1 MKPIFTQEQACN
13 ILNGNYIRLNADK
26 ECTISKAMFAEAVEN
41 MEIPADVSNG
51 NDSIAA
57 VLNKAARTEEAISK
71 NILYSG
77 LKANSTNTTWVP
89 FNGYS
94 YTNLNDNKT
103 PNLDSLNDILEK
115 LDSSI
120 FSGVSGNT
128 TTYTL
133 TSDEAVTT
141 LHKTF
146 IETLKTISDQKDL
159 VYNNIFSKTNANDE
173 DQESLGIKA
182 YTYFRGGS
190 AIVRATIDPEKN
202 GKLYQDI
209 KGDVPNI
216 VNAYSTPFRKAVTA
230 FQSITNKLNREAVAP
245 TQQQADQLKY
255 AAEKLASAIACYV
268 TYYLAK
274 ANVVYAAKADAIAEL
289 LNAKDAYA
297 VADQVNTEKPEPMDK
312 DSIFESFDF
321 DDEFGIGMMDGDD
334 QEPIYALESS
344 AIECEYEY
352 LTKELLL
359 QEAADKFYAT
369 YFDDPKLIYKE
380 DMQQMAQQAADKLK
394 QAYNDKGN
402 LATRFRKIWAQF
414 EQFLQNIFAKFKTS
428 METRVKDMQA
438 YISQNEDAIRTN
450 GQNSNAIAT
459 FGDYKQGLKNIQNVV
474 LPDINQL
481 VANAEKGTI
490 ASVED
495 IQTQVKGFSRPF
507 TPGGDN
513 NFTEFCKIQF
523 YGTMNGKIDHP
534 VKNIVGDAIEFCKD
548 FKGYSDLVDK
558 QTKDVSAVE
567 KIISDKLDKLTQTDK
582 QQAQQQPQQQ
592 QLPPGQP
599 QQQTQNAQPQ
609 QQTQPQQQPA
619 QQPQQ
624 TSQHNSVTYEDI
636 KNYIQ
641 SYLEADQ
648 KDDGPGMSIKTPDGK
663 SVSSGEGNATSDPE
677 KKAANAISTLAINY
691 QNVMRSVHTAKITA
705 YERIYVDYSKLLK
718 SLGNG
723 VEQPVQQNGT
733 QPQGQQQPQQNNQQ
747 QG

>member
-13 ILNGNYIRLNADK
+13 ILNGNYTRLNTDK

-51 NDSIAA
+51 NDLVAA

-77 LKANSTNTTWVP
+77 LKANSTNTTWAP

-103 PNLDSLNDILEK
+103 PNLDSLNDVLEK

-120 FSGVSGNT
+120 FSGVSGT
-128 TTYTL
+128 STTYTVS
-133 TSDEAVTT
+133 SDEAVKT

-146 IETLKTISDQKDL
+146 IETLKTIGDQEELIYD
-159 VYNNIFSKTNANDE
+159 NIFPKTNKNDE

-202 GKLYQDI
+202 SKLYQDI

-216 VNAYSTPFRKAVTA
+216 VNAYSTPFRKAVAA

-255 AAEKLASAIACYV
+255 AAEKLSKAIACYV
-268 TYYLAK
+268 SCYLSK
-274 ANVVYAAKADAIAEL
+274 ANVIYAAKADAIAEF

-297 VADQVNTEKPEPMDK
+297 LADQNITEKPEPMDK

-321 DDEFGIGMMDGDD
+321 DDEFGIGMMDDEE
-334 QEPIYALESS
+334 EPIYALESS

-359 QEAADKFYAT
+359 QEAVDKFYAT
-369 YFDDPKLIYKE
+369 YFDDAKLAYKE
-380 DMQQMAQQAADKLK
+380 DMQQMAQQAANKFK

-428 METRVKDMQA
+428 METRIKDMQA
-438 YISQNEDAIRTN
+438 YIAQNEQTIRTN

-459 FGDYKQGLKNIQNVV
+459 FGDYKQGLKNIQNVT

-495 IQTQVKGFSRPF
+495 IQTQVKGFSHPF

-523 YGTMNGKIDHP
+523 YGTTNGKVDHP

-548 FKGYSDLVDK
+548 FKGYSDLIDK

-567 KIISDKLDKLTQTDK
+567 KLISDKLDKLTQVDK
-582 QQAQQQPQQQ
+582 QQDSQQGNQQQQ

-599 QQQTQNAQPQ
+599 QQGQSAQPQ
-609 QQTQPQQQPA
+609 QQAQQPA
-619 QQPQQ
+619 QQQSQPQQ

-663 SVSSGEGNATSDPE
+663 AVTSGEGNATSDPE

-705 YERIYVDYSKLLK
+705 YERIYADYSKLLK

-723 VEQPVQQNGT
+723 VEQPQGQNGT
-733 QPQGQQQPQQNNQQ
+733 QPVQNQPQQQPAQ
-747 QG
+747 

>member
-13 ILNGNYIRLNADK
+13 ILNGNYTRLNTDK

-41 MEIPADVSNG
+41 MKIPADVSNG
-51 NDSIAA
+51 NDLVAA

-77 LKANSTNTTWVP
+77 LKANSTNTTWAP

-94 YTNLNDNKT
+94 YTNLNDTKT
-103 PNLDSLNDILEK
+103 PNLDSLNDVLEK

-120 FSGVSGNT
+120 FSGVSGT
-128 TTYTL
+128 STTYTVS
-133 TSDEAVTT
+133 SDEAVNT

-146 IETLKTISDQKDL
+146 IETLKTVAEQEALIYD
-159 VYNNIFSKTNANDE
+159 NIFAKSNNSDD

-230 FQSITNKLNREAVAP
+230 FQSITNKLNREVVAP

-255 AAEKLASAIACYV
+255 AAEKLSKAIACYV
-268 TYYLAK
+268 SCYLAK
-274 ANVVYAAKADAIAEL
+274 ANVVYAAKADAIAEF

-297 VADQVNTEKPEPMDK
+297 VSDQNNTEKPEPMDG

-321 DDEFGIGMMDGDD
+321 DDEFGIGLMDDTE
-334 QEPIYALESS
+334 EPIYALESS

-352 LTKELLL
+352 VTKELML

-369 YFDDPKLIYKE
+369 YFDDPKLVYKE
-380 DMQQMAQQAADKLK
+380 DMQQMAQQAANKLK

-438 YISQNEDAIRTN
+438 FISQNEDTIRTN

-523 YGTMNGKIDHP
+523 YGTMNGKVDHP

-567 KIISDKLDKLTQTDK
+567 KIISDKLDKLTQIDK
-582 QQAQQQPQQQ
+582 QQDQQQPQQQ

-599 QQQTQNAQPQ
+599 QQTQN
-609 QQTQPQQQPA
+609 TQPQQQAQPA
-619 QQPQQ
+619 QQQQ
-624 TSQHNSVTYEDI
+624 SAQQQSQHNSVTYEDI

-663 SVSSGEGNATSDPE
+663 PVSSGEGNATSDPE

-718 SLGNG
+718 SLANG
-723 VEQPVQQNGT
+723 VEQPAPQNGT
-733 QPQGQQQPQQNNQQ
+733 QPQGQQQPQQ

>member
-13 ILNGNYIRLNADK
+13 ILNGNYTRLNTDK

-51 NDSIAA
+51 NDLVAD

-77 LKANSTNTTWVP
+77 LKANSTNTTWAP

-103 PNLDSLNDILEK
+103 PNLDSLNDVLEK

-120 FSGVSGNT
+120 FSGISGNT

-133 TSDEAVTT
+133 SSDEAVKT

-146 IETLKTISDQKDL
+146 IETLKTISDQEELIYD
-159 VYNNIFSKTNANDE
+159 NIFSKTNKNDE

-190 AIVRATIDPEKN
+190 AIVRAAIDPEKN

-209 KGDVPNI
+209 KADVPNI
-216 VNAYSTPFRKAVTA
+216 VNAYSTPFRKAVGA
-230 FQSITNKLNREAVAP
+230 FQSIINKLNREVVAP

-255 AAEKLASAIACYV
+255 AAEKLSKAIACYV
-268 TYYLAK
+268 SCYLAK
-274 ANVVYAAKADAIAEL
+274 ANVVYAAKADAISEF

-297 VADQVNTEKPEPMDK
+297 VADQNITEKPEPMDK

-321 DDEFGIGMMDGDD
+321 NDEFGIGMFEDEE
-334 QEPIYALESS
+334 EPIYALESS

-352 LTKELLL
+352 LTKELML

-369 YFDDPKLIYKE
+369 YFDDPKLVYKE
-380 DMQQMAQQAADKLK
+380 DMQQMAQQAANKLK

-402 LATRFRKIWAQF
+402 LATRFRKIWAAF

-428 METRVKDMQA
+428 METRIKDMQT
-438 YISQNEDAIRTN
+438 YLSQNEEAIRTN

-474 LPDINQL
+474 LPDISQL
-481 VANAEKGTI
+481 VADAEKGTI

-495 IQTQVKGFSRPF
+495 IQTRVKGFSHPF
-507 TPGGDN
+507 APGGNN

-523 YGTMNGKIDHP
+523 YGTTNGKVDHP

-558 QTKDVSAVE
+558 QTKEVAAVE
-567 KIISDKLDKLTQTDK
+567 KLISDKLDKLTQIDK
-582 QQAQQQPQQQ
+582 QQANQQDNSQQQQQQP
-592 QLPPGQP
+592 
-599 QQQTQNAQPQ
+599 AQPQ
-609 QQTQPQQQPA
+609 QQAPAQPA
-619 QQPQQ
+619 QPQGQ
-624 TSQHNSVTYEDI
+624 QQSQHNSVTYEDI

-648 KDDGPGMSIKTPDGK
+648 KDNGPGMSIQTPDGK
-663 SVSSGEGNATSDPE
+663 PVTSGEGNATSDPE
-677 KKAANAISTLAINY
+677 KKAANAISTLAVNY

-723 VEQPVQQNGT
+723 VEQPQGQNGT
-733 QPQGQQQPQQNNQQ
+733 QPVQNQQPQQ